1 MKKVIRR
8 FFIASSAEKEEKWLN
23 EMALKGYV
31 LKKASLGNYVF
42 NKTEKKYK
50 IRLAF
55 MPENKKE
62 FINFI
67 EETNAQY
74 ISEVGN
80 WGYFLKEV
88 ESFEESFEIYSD
100 IDSRIEQNARVIQIF
115 AIIALSSL
123 LPCISAIIPG
133 MLSDTLSSSFKV
145 ILIVIFIILVSFYVF
160 MLAKLIIKNN
170 KLKEER
176 NIQE

>member
-1 MKKVIRR
+1 M
-8 FFIASSAEKEEKWLN
+8 
-23 EMALKGYV
+23 
-31 LKKASLGNYVF
+31 
-42 NKTEKKYK
+42 
-50 IRLAF
+50 
-55 MPENKKE
+55 
-62 FINFI
+62 NFI

-100 IDSRIEQNARVIQIF
+100 IDSRIEQNARVIQIL

-145 ILIVIFIILVSFYVF
+145 ILIVIFIILVSLYVF